1 MAYSSDFG
9 SKLVPLTD
17 AFAENTTIA
26 GEWRDSKLPGFRF
39 KVSPVG
45 NKVWFVENLL
55 HGTRKSITLTMGR
68 YPAISAKEARKE
80 ATRLLSLLRQGVDPR
95 LERKIQEK
103 KQQVQWAM
111 HQRLKKHTLELVL
124 TDYLQRKSLK
134 PGTIENYR
142 IVANAYLFDWM
153 QRPLAEITKDEIE
166 ERFRQISRREIRN
179 GKGGPGAANN
189 TMRVLRALFSFAHD
203 MYELP
208 DGSPLVP
215 QNPVRRLNQLDSWN
229 KLRRRQTVLSHAD
242 LPKWYAAINQL
253 DDKVM
258 ADYFLFVLLTGL
270 RKSEAAHLKW
280 RDVHSNDGYLEIMN
294 TKNKREF
301 ALPLTRRL
309 KDILKR
315 RYDQIANKENP
326 YVFSGSGKTGRFDL
340 RGHHFNLVTAGSG
353 VKFGLHD
360 LRRTYLTQ
368 GFLMGHDLETLKKL
382 ANHKTR
388 GSDDVTK
395 GYLIVSVNDM
405 LSPMEKVGERL
416 FDLMTVKASRPAK
429 KK

>member
-1 MAYSSDFG
+1 MTYSSVAD
-9 SKLVPLTD
+9 SKILSLTD
-17 AFAENTTIA
+17 AFAENTTVV

-39 KVSPVG
+39 KVTPAG

-55 HGTRKSITLTMGR
+55 HGTRKSITLTLGR
-68 YPAISAKEARKE
+68 HPAIPAKEARKE

-95 LERKIQEK
+95 LERKMQEK
-103 KQQVQWAM
+103 QQQAQWATNE
-111 HQRLKKHTLELVL
+111 QLEKHTVESVL
-124 TDYLQRKSLK
+124 ADYLRRKSLK
-134 PGTIENYR
+134 PGTIDNYR

-153 QRPLAEITKDEIE
+153 RRPLSEITKDEVE
-166 ERFRQISRREIRN
+166 NRFRQISRKEIRD

-208 DGSPLVP
+208 DGSPVVP

-229 KLRRRQTVLSHAD
+229 KLRRRQTVLSQND
-242 LPKWYAAINQL
+242 LPKWYAALNKL
-253 DDKVM
+253 EDKVM

-270 RKSEAAHLKW
+270 RKNEAAHLKW
-280 RDVHSNDGYLEIMN
+280 QDVNSNDGYIEIMN

-301 ALPLTRRL
+301 ALPLSRRL

-315 RYDQIANKENP
+315 RHDQIADKDNP
-326 YVFSGSGKTGRFDL
+326 YVFPGPGKTGRFDL
-340 RGHHFNLVTAGSG
+340 RGHHFNLVTAECG
-353 VKFGLHD
+353 VTFGLHD

-395 GYLIVSVNDM
+395 GYLIVSVHDM
-405 LSPMEKVGERL
+405 LGPMEKVGERL
-416 FDLMTVKASRPAK
+416 WDLMAATASRSPK